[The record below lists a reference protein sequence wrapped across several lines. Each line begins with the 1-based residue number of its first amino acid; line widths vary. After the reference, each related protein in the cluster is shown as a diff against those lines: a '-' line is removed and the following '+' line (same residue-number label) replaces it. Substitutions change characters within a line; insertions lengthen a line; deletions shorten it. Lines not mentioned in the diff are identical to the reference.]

1 MVAIKTADLTQDFKR
16 VADRVIKGE
25 RILISRPRN
34 ENLVLITEAEYN
46 TLSTQQKTSKLT
58 LKETLSTLQHQAEL
72 NGVADMSLDE
82 INAEIKAM
90 RLERQ

>member
-16 VADRVIKGE
+16 VADRVLQGE
-25 RILISRPRN
+25 RILISRPHN
-34 ENLVLITEAEYN
+34 ENLVLITEEEYN
-46 TLSTQQKTSKLT
+46 NLDRLRIAPKLT
-58 LKETLSTLQHQAEL
+58 LKDTLEALQQQAEI

-90 RLERQ
+90 RQEKR

>member
-16 VADRVIKGE
+16 VAERVSRGE

-34 ENLVLITEAEYN
+34 KNLVLITEEEYN
-46 TLSTQQKTSKLT
+46 TLDKLRVAPKLT
-58 LKETLSTLQHQAEL
+58 LKDTLAALQKQAEL

-90 RLERQ
+90 RLEKQ